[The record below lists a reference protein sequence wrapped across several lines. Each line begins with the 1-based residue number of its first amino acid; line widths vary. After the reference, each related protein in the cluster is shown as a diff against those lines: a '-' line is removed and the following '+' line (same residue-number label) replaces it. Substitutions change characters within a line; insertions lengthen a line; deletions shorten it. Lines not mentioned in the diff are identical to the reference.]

1 MATNRKPPTGALTER
16 DIARARADDD
26 DLWLVDATRSRGTGR
41 LALRV
46 TPGGAKRFYF
56 RYTGTNN
63 KRVLLALGTWH
74 PDAGDGETSFT
85 LAQARTRFAEW
96 SALLQGAAAG
106 DLRGF
111 LERRAATTTAVAV
124 DAALG
129 NSARPPATAA
139 GDGSLRALLD
149 AYVAGLRDAKKPS
162 ARDVANL
169 FKNHVYAAWPELA
182 AAPAASITS
191 LQITNMLRR
200 LVDAKHGRT
209 AGKLRSYLR
218 AAFATA
224 AESSLDASVPAT
236 LSAFGITSNPA
247 APTKALTKF
256 NRARHRNLDK
266 HELGFFWARLRER
279 SDLPGLALIVNLLL
293 GGQRLAQLLRLQS
306 TEVQFVT
313 RVLLLRDRKGRR
325 SEPRQH
331 WLPITPPVAT
341 ALKALVERNQAAG
354 CPWVFS
360 TTLRR
365 PICSETLSAIVNEIC
380 AAMLDAGETRE
391 KFEMRDIRRTVES
404 RLGELS
410 VSRDLRAQ
418 LQSHGTSGVQ
428 EIHYDMWTYLP
439 EKREA
444 LEQWERQ
451 LDRWATEAL
460 APRQGQVAE
469 GGGNVIALAP
479 HRTRRD
485 GQ

>member
-1 MATNRKPPTGALTER
+1 MATNLKPSARALTER
-16 DIARARADDD
+16 EISRARAGHG

-56 RYTGTNN
+56 RYTGIAN
-63 KRVLLALGTWH
+63 KRVHLALGTWH
-74 PDAGDGETSFT
+74 PDTGDGDTSFT
-85 LAQARTRFAEW
+85 LAQARTRAAEW
-96 SALLQGAAAG
+96 SALLQGEAAG

-111 LERRAATTTAVAV
+111 LERRATTTAAAAV
-124 DAALG
+124 DAALRD
-129 NSARPPATAA
+129 SAHPPSTAT
-139 GDGSLRALLD
+139 GDRSMRALLD
-149 AYVAGLRDAKKPS
+149 AYVSGLRAAEKPA
-162 ARDVANL
+162 ARDAANL
-169 FKNHVYAAWPELA
+169 FKNHVYAAWPDLA

-191 LQITNMLRR
+191 LQITAILRR
-200 LVDAKHGRT
+200 LVDAGHGRT

-218 AAFATA
+218 AAYAAA

-236 LSAFGITSNPA
+236 LSAFAITNNPA

-256 NRARHRNLDK
+256 NRARHRNLDSR
-266 HELGFFWARLRER
+266 ELGFFWARLRER
-279 SDLPGLALIVNLLL
+279 SDLPGLALIVNVLL

-313 RVLLLRDRKGRR
+313 RVLLLRDPKGRR
-325 SEPRQH
+325 SEPRRH

-341 ALKALVERNQAAG
+341 VIKALVERNQAAD

-360 TTLRR
+360 ATLRQ
-365 PICSETLSAIVNEIC
+365 PMCSETLSEVVNEIC
-380 AAMLDAGETRE
+380 AAMLKAGETRE
-391 KFEMRDIRRTVES
+391 KFEMRDIRRTAES
-404 RLGELS
+404 RLGELT

-444 LEQWERQ
+444 LERWEQQ
-451 LDRWATEAL
+451 LELWATAAL
-460 APRQGQVAE
+460 ASRPSQVAA
-469 GGGNVIALAP
+469 GGGNVISLGP
-479 HRTRRD
+479 RRARRVRE
-485 GQ
+485 

>member
-1 MATNRKPPTGALTER
+1 MATNRKPPTRALTER
-16 DIARARADDD
+16 DIARARADHD

-85 LAQARTRFAEW
+85 LAQARTRVAEW

-106 DLRGF
+106 DLRGY
-111 LERRAATTTAVAV
+111 LQRRATTTTAVAV

-129 NSARPPATAA
+129 NSVRPPATAA
-139 GDGSLRALLD
+139 GNGSLRALLD
-149 AYVAGLRDAKKPS
+149 AYVAGLRDAEKSS
-162 ARDVANL
+162 ARDAANL

-200 LVDAKHGRT
+200 VVDATHGRT

-224 AESSLDASVPAT
+224 VKSSLDASVPAT
-236 LSAFGITSNPA
+236 LGAFGISSNPA
-247 APTKALTKF
+247 APTKALTQF

-266 HELGFFWARLRER
+266 DELGFFWARLRER
-279 SDLPGLALIVNLLL
+279 SDLPSLALIVNLLL

-306 TEVQFVT
+306 TEVQLVT
-313 RVLLLRDRKGRR
+313 RVLLLRDPKGRR
-325 SEPRQH
+325 SEPRRH

-341 ALKALVERNQAAG
+341 VLKALIGRAQAAG

-360 TTLRR
+360 ATLRQ
-365 PICSETLSAIVNEIC
+365 PMCSETLSEIVNAIC
-380 AAMLDAGETRE
+380 AEMLEANETGE
-391 KFEMRDIRRTVES
+391 KFEMRDLRRTAES
-404 RLGELS
+404 RLGELA

-444 LEQWERQ
+444 LERWERQ
-451 LDRWATEAL
+451 LDQWATA
-460 APRQGQVAE
+460 AHASRASQVAV
-469 GGGNVIALAP
+469 GDSNVIALGP
-479 HRTRRD
+479 RRAYRN
-485 GQ
+485 GE

>member
-1 MATNRKPPTGALTER
+1 MATNRKPPTRALTER
-16 DIARARADDD
+16 DIARARADHG
-26 DLWLVDATRSRGTGR
+26 DLWLADATRSRGTGR

-56 RYTGTNN
+56 RYSGTSN
-63 KRVLLALGTWH
+63 KRVHLALGTWH

-85 LAQARTRFAEW
+85 LAQARTRVAEW

-111 LERRAATTTAVAV
+111 LERRATITTAVAV
-124 DAALG
+124 DAALRD
-129 NSARPPATAA
+129 SALPPATAA

-149 AYVAGLRDAKKPS
+149 AYVAGLRDAKKPA

-182 AAPAASITS
+182 AAPATSITS
-191 LQITNMLRR
+191 LQITAILRR

-236 LSAFGITSNPA
+236 LSAFGITNNPA

-256 NRARHRNLDK
+256 NRARHRNLDTL
-266 HELGFFWARLRER
+266 ELGFFWARLRER

-313 RVLLLRDRKGRR
+313 RVLLLRDPKGRR
-325 SEPRQH
+325 SEPRPH

-341 ALKALVERNQAAG
+341 VLKALVARNQAAG

-360 TTLRR
+360 ATLRQ
-365 PICSETLSAIVNEIC
+365 PMCSETLSAIVNAIC

-404 RLGELS
+404 RLGELT
-410 VSRDLRAQ
+410 VSRELRAQ

-439 EKREA
+439 EKRET

-451 LDRWATEAL
+451 LDQWATAAL
-460 APRQGQVAE
+460 ASRPAPVAV